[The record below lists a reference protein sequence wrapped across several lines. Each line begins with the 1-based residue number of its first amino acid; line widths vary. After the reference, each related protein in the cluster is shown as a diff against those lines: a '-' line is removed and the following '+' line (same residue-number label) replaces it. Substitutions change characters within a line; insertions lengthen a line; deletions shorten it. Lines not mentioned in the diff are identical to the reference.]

1 MNHKLVESYIKDQLR
16 KDEIMSK
23 YKDYNIFCENGILYV
38 GTILEIC
45 FQEIIRVQG
54 YKTGDILILD
64 YPEKNGNEEE
74 TLFYILLVIRAQI
87 ALEASFDLY
96 KEVI

>member
-1 MNHKLVESYIKDQLR
+1 MNHLVVESYIKDCLR
-16 KDEIMSK
+16 KDSIMSK
-23 YKDYNIFCENGILYV
+23 YEDYKIFCENGIVYV
-38 GTILEIC
+38 GTLIEIC

-54 YKTGDILILD
+54 YKTGEILILH
-64 YPEKNGNEEE
+64 YPEKNCNEE